1 MREANEKPIYS
12 YVFNIRMNFL
22 LETTGDRVVLT
33 TMTQVECINKDTVT
47 V

>member
-1 MREANEKPIYS
+1 
-12 YVFNIRMNFL
+12 MNFL
-22 LETTGDRVVLT
+22 LETTGDRVVLR